1 MDLKLVVRLDKKLT
15 KGITIVEELGKF
27 FMQCMLGWVIGEM
40 NHLSLRQLSIVHI
53 HILLVL
59 KLNHR

>member
-27 FMQCMLGWVIGEM
+27 FHAMHVGMG
-40 NHLSLRQLSIVHI
+40 
-53 HILLVL
+53 
-59 KLNHR
+59 HR